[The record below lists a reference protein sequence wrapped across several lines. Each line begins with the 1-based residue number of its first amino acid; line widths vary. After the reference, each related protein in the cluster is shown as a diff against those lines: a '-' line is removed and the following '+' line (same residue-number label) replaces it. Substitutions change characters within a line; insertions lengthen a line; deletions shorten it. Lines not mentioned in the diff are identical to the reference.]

1 MKMDKI
7 LKQAQR
13 MQAQMTLAQQE
24 LDNARIT
31 GTSGGGAVTATVNG
45 SGDIISIKLTK
56 DAVDVDELEMIEDLL
71 LVAIKDAQDK
81 AKQESE
87 KKMNAVS
94 GGLNALGG
102 GFGGLF

>member
-7 LKQAQR
+7 LKQAQK

-24 LDNARIT
+24 LDNARIN
-31 GTSGGGAVTATVNG
+31 GVAGGGAVSATVTG
-45 SGDIISIKLTK
+45 TGDIVSIKLSKEAIDT
-56 DAVDVDELEMIEDLL
+56 DDLEMLEDLL
-71 LVAIKDAQDK
+71 VVAIKDAQEK

-94 GGLNALGG
+94 GGLNAFGG

>member
-31 GTSGGGAVTATVNG
+31 GTAGGGAVTATVNG

-56 DAVDVDELEMIEDLL
+56 DAVDIEELEMLEDLL

>member
-13 MQAQMTLAQQE
+13 MQAQMSLAQQE
-24 LDNARIT
+24 LDSARII
-31 GTSGGGAVTATVNG
+31 GVAGGGAVNATVTG
-45 SGDIISIKLTK
+45 TGDIISIKLAK
-56 DAVDVDELEMIEDLL
+56 EAVDLEDLEMLEDLL
-71 LVAIKDAQDK
+71 VVAIKDAQEK

-94 GGLNALGG
+94 GGLNAFGG
-102 GFGGLF
+102 AFGGLF

>member
-56 DAVDVDELEMIEDLL
+56 DAVDVDELEMLEDLL
-71 LVAIKDAQDK
+71 LVAIKDAQSK

>member
-7 LKQAQR
+7 LKQAQK

-24 LDNARIT
+24 LDNARIV
-31 GTSGGGAVTATVNG
+31 GVAGGGAVNATVTG
-45 SGDIISIKLTK
+45 SGDIISIKLAK
-56 DAVDVDELEMIEDLL
+56 EAVDLDDLEMLEDLL
-71 LVAIKDAQDK
+71 VVAIKDAQEK

-94 GGLNALGG
+94 GGLNAFGG